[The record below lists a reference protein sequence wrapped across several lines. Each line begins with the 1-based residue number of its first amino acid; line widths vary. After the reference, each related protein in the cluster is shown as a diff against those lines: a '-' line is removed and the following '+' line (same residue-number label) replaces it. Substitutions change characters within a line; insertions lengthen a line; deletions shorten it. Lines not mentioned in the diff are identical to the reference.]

1 MPSIIKEVFFP
12 PEAPH
17 EVATLIESALVYQN
31 SANYQMAVRSLE
43 QARDMWRDIVNP
55 PAVNVAIKPVNKRN
69 TSPDAAAVVNESRL
83 RPEQELFFLMSL
95 GSIYESGGKDEI
107 AISCYMN
114 AITEI

>member
-17 EVATLIESALVYQN
+17 EVATLIESSLVYQN
-31 SANYQMAVRSLE
+31 SGNYQMAVRSLE
-43 QARDMWRDIVNP
+43 QARDMWRNIVHP
-55 PAVNVAIKPVNKRN
+55 PMDQTAKKNSFGQPGMAKALDVTQPANDKK
-69 TSPDAAAVVNESRL
+69 L

-107 AISCYMN
+107 AIS
-114 AITEI
+114 

>member
-55 PAVNVAIKPVNKRN
+55 PVPVAIKRN
-69 TSPDAAAVVNESRL
+69 ASQDPAAVVNESKL

-95 GSIYESGGKDEI
+95 GSIYESSGKDEI